1 MKRILSVFLLFCICL
16 PFLFA
21 SCAGKGEAISVYI
34 GEGLLSFDPVK
45 DNSKV
50 AQSYISNL
58 FSGLYEYREDKD
70 GISCLVPADADGMP
84 SVEELGDGKSK
95 LTFVLRE
102 GLLWSNGE
110 PITPQDYVYSWNRAA
125 EYSLYNDTKQYFS
138 AIDGYESYLE
148 YENDASLN
156 MSYDNKTRRFS
167 VVIEGDVARFLSYTT
182 QTVFFPISR
191 IAERDSKDWSKNVED
206 FASNGPF
213 TLKEIKKDRVIF
225 KKNENFRDAANVSVK
240 EITFLYDREEAK
252 KQQKKGKLAFCAAD
266 ALTGGDSTVS
276 ANIGIQYLAF
286 NISDSALA
294 LFDEDEKQKIRTA
307 LGIYILVEH
316 QTSGLIPCFE
326 DDSQTKNRDKQ
337 ALIEHADSLLEQV
350 ALSSGRY
357 TYQNG
362 AVYEFPF
369 LKALCA
375 GRDGERAALERISTI
390 LSRKGIHVSIVNA
403 SWEDFIEIR
412 QSEEWSFLMNAWI
425 YDTASP
431 TELLYRC
438 LADSPYNDALAG
450 SKEKPQFWR
459 DEYDSLLSGADD
471 IAEYKTVY
479 EALKAT
485 GAVIPLT
492 YITKKYAIS
501 EKTQGIT
508 VLPDGVVRL
517 AYTYQE

>member
-1 MKRILSVFLLFCICL
+1 
-16 PFLFA
+16 
-21 SCAGKGEAISVYI
+21 
-34 GEGLLSFDPVK
+34 
-45 DNSKV
+45 
-50 AQSYISNL
+50 
-58 FSGLYEYREDKD
+58 
-70 GISCLVPADADGMP
+70 MP
-84 SVEELGDGKSK
+84 SVDELEDGKSR
-95 LTFVLRE
+95 LTFSLKE
-102 GLLWSNGE
+102 GLRWSNGE

-138 AIDGYESYLE
+138 AIDGYEGYLE
-148 YENDASLN
+148 YEDDAELN

-167 VVIEGDVARFLSYTT
+167 VVIVGDVSRFLSYTT

-191 IAERDSKDWSKNVED
+191 IAERDSKDWAKTPED

-213 TLKEIKKDRVIF
+213 TLKEIKKDRAIF
-225 KKNENFRDAANVSVK
+225 KKNENFRDADNVSVK
-240 EITFLYDREEAK
+240 EITLLYDKAEAR

-266 ALTGGDSTVS
+266 ALTGEDKTAS
-276 ANIGIQYLAF
+276 ANIGVQYLAF
-286 NISDSALA
+286 NVNDSALA

-307 LGIYILVEH
+307 LGIYILDEY
-316 QTSGLIPCFE
+316 QTDGLIPCLE
-326 DDSQTKNRDKQ
+326 DGREQTLSDY
-337 ALIEHADSLLEQV
+337 ADSLLEQV
-350 ALSSGRY
+350 AVSSERY
-357 TYQNG
+357 TYQDG

-375 GRDGERAALERISTI
+375 GREGERAALERISAI

-412 QSEEWSFLMNAWI
+412 QSGEWSLLMNAWT

-431 TELLYRC
+431 AELLYIF
-438 LADSPYNDALAG
+438 LTDSPYNDALAG

-471 IAEYKTVY
+471 IAEYKAAY

-492 YITKKYAIS
+492 YITKKYATS
-501 EKTQGIT
+501 DKMQGIT